1 MEVTGAGWLTW
12 LAGSPGREKPMAFFT
27 DASGQRTLK
36 TNTCQTEGLLAWFY
50 PPCWVTFTWRW
61 KKELQWRSQNLQGT
75 NRIKLIMPA
84 HLIMLTVWWV
94 GSSLMDTVIATAA
107 LIHHHRPIPTAA
119 WVETSMS
126 VFRPS
131 WEVWQD
137 TRGLRHQLA
146 IMFSLRSDM
155 YSPCKLCIWGDA
167 KLFWD
172 FRERNTWQAES
183 HTTDRRVH
191 SIVSSVHV

>member
-1 MEVTGAGWLTW
+1 MVE
-12 LAGSPGREKPMAFFT
+12 LAGRKARGA
-27 DASGQRTLK
+27 LK
-36 TNTCQTEGLLAWFY
+36 INTRQTEGLLAWLY
-50 PPCWVTFTWRW
+50 HPPPHRWATYTWRW
-61 KKELQWRSQNLQGT
+61 RKELQWRPQNLQGT
-75 NRIKLIMPA
+75 NRMKLIMPG
-84 HLIMLTVWWV
+84 HLIMLRVWWV
-94 GSSLMDTVIATAA
+94 GSSLMDTVIVTAA
-107 LIHHHRPIPTAA
+107 LIPHHRPISTAA

-126 VFRPS
+126 VFKPS

-155 YSPCKLCIWGDA
+155 YSPCKLWIWGGA

-183 HTTDRRVH
+183 HTADRSGH
-191 SIVSSVHV
+191 NIVSSVHV